1 MKLLIILN
9 KITKSHTKKYNTRI
23 SLAHKIQHRMDKQI
37 KTRNLNHQKLHQNII
52 ESKQNKFTHKRERA
66 HQQIWHSEFQHT

>member
-9 KITKSHTKKYNTRI
+9 KITKSHTKKYDTRI

-37 KTRNLNHQKLHQNII
+37 KTRNLNHQKLHQNVIV
-52 ESKQNKFTHKRERA
+52 SHMY
-66 HQQIWHSEFQHT
+66 